1 MLHMMKEYQQH
12 GLPFV
17 GVNFGRLG
25 FLMNDIADYAALP
38 QDIEEFDFVTEKLP
52 YVTAIDAAGK
62 EYTTHMVN
70 DLAIGKG
77 ILDYFYCTV
86 QTAQQTY
93 HIQ

>member
-1 MLHMMKEYQQH
+1 MLHMLKEYQH
-12 GLPFV
+12 YDLPFV

-25 FLMNDIADYAALP
+25 FLMNDITDYTALP
-38 QDIEEFDFVTEKLP
+38 HDMEELDFVTEQLP
-52 YVTAIDAAGK
+52 HVTTIDGAGK

-86 QTAQQTY
+86 QTADQTY
-93 HIQ
+93 HVQ